1 MLLNP
6 ELLRE
11 TRMRFEQRSQPRQE
25 LLERIKTLGVLRAND
40 PELVEKRLR
49 RLEANQPSVAQSPM
63 GPSVSSDLSTQ
74 VPISTIESRAGISFD
89 GLAECDPLSE
99 EAVGEPT
106 GPLLFPEQIRFI

>member
-1 MLLNP
+1 MNGVRIPLKFWKVIVFVHDHTGELCATGYEMSQEKNLQSEEFVFGNYKSPQLN
-6 ELLRE
+6 
-11 TRMRFEQRSQPRQE
+11 
-25 LLERIKTLGVLRAND
+25 
-40 PELVEKRLR
+40 
-49 RLEANQPSVAQSPM
+49 
-63 GPSVSSDLSTQ
+63 LSTQ